1 MTARKPAA
9 VYARQCFDLPP
20 DLVEAIDKYCED
32 RKITKRSFV
41 ELAARRMIVAGMKD
55 APKP

>member
-41 ELAARRMIVAGMKD
+41 ELAARRMIVAGMKES
-55 APKP
+55 PK